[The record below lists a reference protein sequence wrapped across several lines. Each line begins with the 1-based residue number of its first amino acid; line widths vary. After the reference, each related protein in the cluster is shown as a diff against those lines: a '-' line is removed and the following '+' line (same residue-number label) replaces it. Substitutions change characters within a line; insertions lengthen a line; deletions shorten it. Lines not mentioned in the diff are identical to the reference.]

1 MSPFLWSQFNA
12 KIINLATNNL
22 NSDPVSKR
30 IYASV
35 PGAPGNIAPIDPT
48 TGTTGTAIPVG
59 NGPTKLAGSDNGQ
72 FLYIG
77 LDGEAAVQRVTL
89 ATQTAGLKLSLCS
102 ELSFGPF
109 FV

>member
-77 LDGEAAVQRVTL
+77 LDGRAAVQ
-89 ATQTAGLKLSLCS
+89 LKLERRRQDSKLFLPS